1 MVVKIRWASR
11 EFATVYGRSFAL
23 AINAVRSK
31 GDVVLTENLC
41 LEVVYVD
48 AEEVRQFMLFPLINY

>member
-11 EFATVYGRSFAL
+11 GFATVYGRSFAL

-31 GDVVLTENLC
+31 GDVVWMENLC
-41 LEVVYVD
+41 LEFTFGENEKVVYVD
-48 AEEVRQFMLFPLINY
+48 AEEVR